1 MLLMAT
7 NERIDHLERLLEV
20 VRGLT
25 TAPDLESFLQT
36 VINEATELTNSELS
50 SILEYDEAAEELRF
64 LAMHWFQRDL
74 LRPMGVPLEGSAA
87 GWVYRRGQ
95 PLIIQDAK
103 MDQRHFKV
111 VDRVTKHET
120 NSLVAVPLMVRG
132 EVVGV
137 LEALNKKD
145 HVHYTEEDQTILET
159 LGALAAQ
166 AMQNFSLQK
175 KVRDTGVELAEL
187 ERLKTDF
194 IAIASHELRT
204 PLGLILGHATFLRE
218 MAGMEY
224 AEQLDMIIR
233 NATRLKEIVENLSDV
248 DNVQKGA
255 ARVRSQKVSL
265 AKIVEDVI
273 LTFQDEAKAR
283 NIKLKSELGD
293 SPFYLDAD
301 EVKLG
306 IALSNLVKNAVQFT
320 EPGGNVTVKVEED
333 DGYIKASV
341 TDDGIG
347 ITSKD
352 LPRVFERFFQAESH
366 LTRRYGGMGLGLAVA
381 KAMIEIHNGRIW
393 VESEEGKGSTF
404 IFLLPVEQTQK
415 SVSSANPFVQE

>member
-1 MLLMAT
+1 MTT
-7 NERIDHLERLLEV
+7 NERIDRLERLLEV

-25 TAPDLESFLQT
+25 TAPDLESFLQAI
-36 VINEATELTNSELS
+36 INEATELTNSELS
-50 SILEYDEAAEELRF
+50 SILEYDETAEELRF

-74 LRPMGVPLEGSAA
+74 LRPMGVPLDGSAA
-87 GWVYRRGQ
+87 GWVFRRGQ

-111 VDRVTKHET
+111 VDRVTRHET

-145 HVHYTEEDQTILET
+145 NAHYTEEDLTILET

-166 AMQNFSLQK
+166 AMQNVALQR
-175 KVRDTGVELAEL
+175 KVRVTSVELAEL

-218 MAGMEY
+218 MAGTDY

-233 NATRLKEIVENLSDV
+233 NATKLKDIVENLSDV
-248 DNVQKGA
+248 DNVQTGA
-255 ARVRSQKVSL
+255 ARVRNQKVSL
-265 AKIVEDVI
+265 TKIIEDVMM
-273 LTFQDEAKAR
+273 TFQDEANSR
-283 NIKLKSELGD
+283 NITLNSELGE
-293 SPFYLDAD
+293 SLFYLDAD

-306 IALSNLVKNAVQFT
+306 IALSNLVKNALQFT
-320 EPGGNVTVKVEED
+320 ESNGHVAVKVEED
-333 DGYIKASV
+333 DGYFKV
-341 TDDGIG
+341 TVSDDGIG
-347 ITSKD
+347 IPARD
-352 LPRVFERFFQAESH
+352 LPRVFERFFQVESH

-381 KAMIEIHNGRIW
+381 KALIELHGGRIW
-393 VESEEGKGSTF
+393 AESEEGKGSTF
-404 IFLLPVEQTQK
+404 TFLLPAEQPQH
-415 SVSSANPFVQE
+415 SAVSSNPFVE